1 MQSFRAARQ
10 PTNKRL
16 YLNYRAFDAE
26 YFDLIFFCRVEKL
39 QYLLLRWCSHGHDIA
54 RCACTAPGTIICA
67 NFFIHFVNLTLA
79 NILNMGAQSF
89 DMRCQN
95 SHPVFSVSHDY
106 SHRHLK
112 YIMLLLHF
120 EIFSAFTSQASS
132 TQSIASSRLL
142 LSCIGPMNF

>member
-10 PTNKRL
+10 PTNKGL
-16 YLNYRAFDAE
+16 YLNYRAFDAK

-39 QYLLLRWCSHGHDIA
+39 SVFTTPLLLTRPRHCKMCLH
-54 RCACTAPGTIICA
+54 CAQS
-67 NFFIHFVNLTLA
+67 IHFVNLTFA
-79 NILNMGAQSF
+79 NILKMGAQSF
-89 DMRCQN
+89 GVRCRI

-106 SHRHLK
+106 CHRHLK